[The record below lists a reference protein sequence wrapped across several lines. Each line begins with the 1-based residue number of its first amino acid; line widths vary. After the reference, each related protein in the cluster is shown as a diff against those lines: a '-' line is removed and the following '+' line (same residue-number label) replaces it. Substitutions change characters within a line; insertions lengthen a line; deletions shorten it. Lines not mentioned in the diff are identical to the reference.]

1 MTALITGIL
10 GTKGRAVVVGFVAVA
25 VSATTGS
32 ASAVE
37 SATPVETGCPAGYER
52 LSVTWFEATGP
63 YFLPRRVDSAGNNNG
78 YVCAR
83 VQPDSVRDASC
94 KIGALNACLLQ
105 ELGLPVY
112 SFTDDDNPANK

>member
-1 MTALITGIL
+1 MAALISEVLGI
-10 GTKGRAVVVGFVAVA
+10 KVRAVLVGFLAVA
-25 VSATTGS
+25 ASATTGS
-32 ASAVE
+32 ASAVG

-78 YVCAR
+78 YVCAK

-94 KIGALNACLLQ
+94 MIGALNACLLAQ
-105 ELGLPVY
+105 LGLPVY
-112 SFTDDDNPANK
+112 LFTDDDNPAYK